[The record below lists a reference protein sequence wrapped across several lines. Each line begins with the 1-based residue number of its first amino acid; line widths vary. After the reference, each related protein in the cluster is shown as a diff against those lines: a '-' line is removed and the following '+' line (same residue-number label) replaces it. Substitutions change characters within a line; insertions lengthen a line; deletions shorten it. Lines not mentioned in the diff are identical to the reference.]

1 MKKILVLLTLAFTFA
16 GCTKENL
23 TEGLIPP
30 PTKDLTVDGSAE
42 EGEVVQKKTIRV
54 DDERVEMVARYF
66 EDGSRLE
73 VSAVHLNSGDLIGTI
88 YYVYNGTEW
97 ILINIDSVPCW
108 CIPECSSYSAS
119 LCRWWKCV
127 DATINANNS
136 FLVITSVFAPE
147 VAAGALIGIGVGC
160 TLETK

>member
-23 TEGLIPP
+23 TEGLPP
-30 PTKDLTVDGSAE
+30 PTKDLTAGSL

-54 DDERVEMVARYF
+54 DNERVEMVARYF
-66 EDGSRLE
+66 EDESRLE

-97 ILINIDSVPCW
+97 ILIDIDSVPCW
-108 CIPECSSYSAS
+108 CVPECSSYSAS

-136 FLVITSVFAPE
+136 FLVITSVFVPE
-147 VAAGALIGIGVGC
+147 FAAGALIGIGIGC